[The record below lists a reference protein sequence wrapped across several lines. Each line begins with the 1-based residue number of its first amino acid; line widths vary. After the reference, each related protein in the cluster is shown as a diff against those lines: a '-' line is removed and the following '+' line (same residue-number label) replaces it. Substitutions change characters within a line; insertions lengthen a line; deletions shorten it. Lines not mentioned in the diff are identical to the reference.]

1 MPLEAP
7 RRGPPPLSFAWSV
20 SLLAC
25 RIDITADCER
35 VAAWLDP
42 MLQHASQD
50 YPISRVHRLAI
61 SMEGD
66 RYRIEEDGA
75 ARAIEPTAESAGY
88 AVFARIHV
96 LALDAL
102 PEFTK
107 VHAGCASWEGRRV
120 LAVGPPHA
128 GKTTLMTRL
137 IYEGF
142 SVQGDELVLL
152 RDGLALPYPRRF
164 GVRAPTVAL
173 IPQLA
178 AMGPPG
184 PGGPAP
190 LVIDPAQLG
199 FDWRIEAAPVEA
211 VLYLEPNHG
220 GPSRLE
226 PCPKYQMAQRIMSQ
240 SSGPEAGKRQWIR
253 DVCAILDR
261 ASSHVLRLGDLDAA
275 VDAVKEA
282 LRGTPRVAA

>member
-1 MPLEAP
+1 MPLDPP
-7 RRGPPPLSFAWSV
+7 RRGAPPLSFAWSV

-25 RIDITADCER
+25 RVDITADCER

-42 MLQHASQD
+42 MLQQASQD
-50 YPISRVHRLAI
+50 YPISRVHRFAI
-61 SMEGD
+61 RREAE

-75 ARAIEPTAESAGY
+75 ARAIESTPESAGY

-96 LALDAL
+96 LALAAL

-107 VHAGCASWEGRRV
+107 VHAGCANWEGRRV

-152 RDGLALPYPRRF
+152 GDGLALPYPRRF

-178 AMGPPG
+178 DMGRPG
-184 PGGPAP
+184 SGGSAP
-190 LVIDPAQLG
+190 IVIDPAQLG
-199 FDWRIEAAPVEA
+199 FDWRIEAAPVDA

-220 GPSRLE
+220 GPTRLE
-226 PCPKYQMAQRIMSQ
+226 PCPKYLMAQRIMSQ

-253 DVCAILDR
+253 DVCAMLAR
-261 ASSHVLRLGDLDAA
+261 ASSHVLRLGDLDTA
-275 VDAVKEA
+275 VVAVKEA
-282 LRGTPRVAA
+282 LQGTPRVAA